1 MNYILC
7 TAGRQV
13 AVTLLYTVISG
24 LSLWKPTSY
33 PIPMW
38 NLWWTKQH
46 CNRLSEYLVSLCQ
59 CHSTNA
65 PLSHFRN
72 LPYKLYIILAIN
84 SIVKYNPFLST

>member
-46 CNRLSEYLVSLCQ
+46 CN
-59 CHSTNA
+59 
-65 PLSHFRN
+65 
-72 LPYKLYIILAIN
+72 
-84 SIVKYNPFLST
+84 